1 MINWLVLSMS
11 LLNTQYMNRQ
21 QFQRELLE
29 YTHSLLVQSQY
40 SDAERSVQ
48 LSYQMGILLSL
59 LTDLA
64 DCDSY
69 NYKRILY
76 RVHPELRPPAKRG

>member
-1 MINWLVLSMS
+1 
-11 LLNTQYMNRQ
+11 MNKQ

-40 SDAERSVQ
+40 ADAERSVQ
-48 LSYQMGILLSL
+48 LCYHIGVLLSML
-59 LTDLA
+59 ADLA
-64 DCDSY
+64 ESDSH

-76 RVHPELRPPAKRG
+76 KVHPELRPQPKRG